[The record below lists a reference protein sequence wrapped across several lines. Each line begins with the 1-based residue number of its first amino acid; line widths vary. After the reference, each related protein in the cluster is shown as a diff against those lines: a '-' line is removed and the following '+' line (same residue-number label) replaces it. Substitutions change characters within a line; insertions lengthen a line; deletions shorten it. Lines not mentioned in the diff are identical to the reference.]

1 MLLMRSTRGMS
12 RSANLEAVPGGQAA
26 CGIERSR
33 RSMLPTG
40 DGMKGT
46 TLRSGQH
53 APHSL
58 ARQAQASAADLTDGE
73 LIAALPGAIL
83 STAEGLCS
91 VPVRRAA
98 SIAGWI
104 YLHQIWY
111 KRAMASPDKVL
122 VARFYRLASGREPA
136 REWLLE
142 LSAEDRKSIGR
153 DLMKIE
159 FGWPCGPPLCRPLTG
174 LRRPIRG
181 AQQADGWQERQGVL
195 HRVGRDH
202 VASAR
207 LHQEEPSDARE
218 GAEAGGTA
226 EERL

>member
-1 MLLMRSTRGMS
+1 
-12 RSANLEAVPGGQAA
+12 
-26 CGIERSR
+26 
-33 RSMLPTG
+33 
-40 DGMKGT
+40 MKGT

-58 ARQAQASAADLTDGE
+58 ARQAEASAADLTDDE
-73 LIAALPGAIL
+73 LIAALPGATL

-91 VPVRRAA
+91 VPVRRSV

-104 YLHQIWY
+104 CLHQIWY
-111 KRAMASPDKVL
+111 IRAMATPDKVL

-174 LRRPIRG
+174 YAGLYEVRSRLTDGRNARVFFSVSDGIMVLLHGFIKKSRATPEKELKLAERRRK
-181 AQQADGWQERQGVL
+181 DYERNG
-195 HRVGRDH
+195 
-202 VASAR
+202 
-207 LHQEEPSDARE
+207 
-218 GAEAGGTA
+218 
-226 EERL
+226 